1 MQPQPERPEG
11 ALGRPRLIKN
21 VQRDG
26 TEQR

>member
-1 MQPQPERPEG
+1 MQPQPERPSVP
-11 ALGRPRLIKN
+11 LGRPRLIKN